1 MRYLFFYVI
10 TLLIFLS
17 CGTSTTQKEPLIKY
31 PNRDGNGPQRIRD
44 FSFINQDSQIVTN
57 ATFKDKIYVSNYFF
71 TSCPTICPKITK
83 QMLRIHDRFK
93 DDDRFKMLSHSIDTK
108 YDTVATLKK
117 YADRLGVSS
126 DKWNFITGDEKEI
139 YDIAYDYFCTALKA
153 PGEPGGYDHDDLI
166 VLVDKNRNLRAF
178 CHGLQPEKVD
188 EFMENIEFLLESEY

>member
-10 TLLIFLS
+10 TLLLFFGCS
-17 CGTSTTQKEPLIKY
+17 MTNPQKEPLQKY
-31 PNRDGNGPQRIRD
+31 PNRDGNGPQTIRD
-44 FSFINQDSQIVTN
+44 FSFINQDSQEVTN

-83 QMLRIHDRFK
+83 QMLRIHDKFK
-93 DDDRFKMLSHSIDTK
+93 DDDRFKMISHSIDTK

-117 YADRLGVSS
+117 YADRLDVSS
-126 DKWNFITGDEKEI
+126 EKWNFITGDEKEI

-153 PGEPGGYDHDDLI
+153 PGAPGGYDHDDLI

-178 CHGLQPEKVD
+178 CHGLQPDKVD
-188 EFMENIEFLLESEY
+188 ELIDKIEFLLESEY